1 MEHLV
6 RERQGFHHVNNAGA
20 VAMARE
26 WTLEETRAL
35 VEVHIELKQLEKL
48 TPQGSDSRAAIEHW
62 DKVAKRLQDRGYH
75 RSLKS
80 CNKRWHR
87 LEQYEVQI
95 FSFNIEG
102 AGNHP
107 NYWDLT
113 KAERIEH
120 QAEKWPQLPLGEGI
134 DKEIFDLI
142 KRFSQGTVEKKVMQA
157 VVPNLG
163 VSNNRH
169 APPETIPE
177 HQVLE
182 AKEPEL
188 LERISSWSSFMSE
201 QTGLS
206 QVPLDGF
213 RLQARDLRK
222 QRAAELMRG
231 NRTVPYNANHTNSIK
246 TGQAPDMGNSL
257 QQTQKP
263 SVPTRKFAI
272 LDSKTKISVQGGTS
286 ADRFNTKEAHPPFDS
301 GSFSYKLDID
311 PVSQPTCSH
320 LNPQLAVLGLPQN
333 HVTTLLH
340 PMEKAYQTFSLSTP
354 YFNLLQPVNSHSLLL
369 QPIDSNNVQQHHH
382 QPAMDAS
389 QHLMLD
395 SDNLPSE
402 LLCFDEQLEVILD
415 VDSTGPVLTHE
426 SFEVP
431 QQQRHCWQVPDSQRW
446 QDQYGSGH
454 GSSHELLGVAIG
466 NLEVQLHA
474 LVNLLQARNT
484 AEQDYQD
491 KMLLSLE
498 SMAFS
503 LHTIAQG
510 KV

>member
-1 MEHLV
+1 
-6 RERQGFHHVNNAGA
+6 
-20 VAMARE
+20 MARE

-120 QAEKWPQLPLGEGI
+120 RAEKWPQLPLGEGI

-142 KRFSQGTVEKKVMQA
+142 KRFSQGTVEKKVMQV

-169 APPETIPE
+169 VPPETIPE

-206 QVPLDGF
+206 QAPLDGF

-231 NRTVPYNANHTNSIK
+231 SRTIPYNANHTNSVK
-246 TGQAPDMGNSL
+246 TCQAPDMGNSL

-263 SVPTRKFAI
+263 SVPRREFAI

-286 ADRFNTKEAHPPFDS
+286 ADQFRTKEAHPPFDS

-333 HVTTLLH
+333 
-340 PMEKAYQTFSLSTP
+340 
-354 YFNLLQPVNSHSLLL
+354 
-369 QPIDSNNVQQHHH
+369 D
-382 QPAMDAS
+382 
-389 QHLMLD
+389 
-395 SDNLPSE
+395 
-402 LLCFDEQLEVILD
+402 LEVILD
-415 VDSTGPVLTHE
+415 VDSTGPVLTNE
-426 SFEVP
+426 SSEVP
-431 QQQRHCWQVPDSQRW
+431 RQQRHCWQVPDSQQW

-454 GSSHELLGVAIG
+454 GSSHELLRVAIG

-491 KMLLSLE
+491 KMLLSLQ
-498 SMAFS
+498 SMAIS